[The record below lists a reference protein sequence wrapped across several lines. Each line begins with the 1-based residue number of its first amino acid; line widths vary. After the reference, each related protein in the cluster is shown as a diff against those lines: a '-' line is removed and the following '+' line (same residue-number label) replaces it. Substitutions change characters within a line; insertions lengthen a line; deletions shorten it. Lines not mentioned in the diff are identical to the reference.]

1 MRARDLLVPV
11 AFALVTGC
19 GRSSA
24 GLRQDAAIGADT
36 RTNLPEVAE
45 APADAPAP
53 ADVLDAGVPLDSA
66 PDALAQAD
74 ALAQPDNRPDAMDT
88 TDATQASVC
97 GTVTDATFY
106 VDPVA
111 GVDALPHTGARACP
125 FRSVRQALIAVGAQ
139 RTSDPGPRDATIAI
153 VNDVAGGVV
162 LDASTG
168 DDKAW
173 IVPAGVTITAAD
185 PSGPA
190 PRFSPSVSGTAIDV
204 QGARVHLARFTLDC
218 VGGSFVGIEVEKG
231 DISIDH
237 MTITGC
243 KHAVYHLTGA
253 ATLGPGLHVHDTMY
267 GVKINGGTATIVGGR
282 GAERTTI
289 EHNQLF
295 GIWLHG
301 STPQT
306 SLIIRA
312 AAVALDAPDQAE
324 VQVLDNDV
332 GVFFDASPI
341 SAVIHGA
348 RIDANQSGILM
359 NGGPSLELR
368 GSYLASNVSTAITA
382 PSSLAGTID
391 LGASAADPGR
401 NVFGAPNQTGT
412 LNKPSA
418 LCFTGPAAAKK
429 VPAIGN
435 VFGAVDCANG
445 GALTQASTCSG
456 HVDIGGATPVDTG
469 ACTVSLLSASP
480 P

>member
-1 MRARDLLVPV
+1 MAAASVD
-11 AFALVTGC
+11 ASDATEVT
-19 GRSSA
+19 
-24 GLRQDAAIGADT
+24 
-36 RTNLPEVAE
+36 
-45 APADAPAP
+45 APADA
-53 ADVLDAGVPLDSA
+53 LDAA
-66 PDALAQAD
+66 MPDA
-74 ALAQPDNRPDAMDT
+74 RPDAT
-88 TDATQASVC
+88 ETADAMEASAC
-97 GTVTDATFY
+97 GPVTDAIFF

-125 FRSVRQALIAVGAQ
+125 FRSVRQALVAVGVQ
-139 RTSDPGPRDATIAI
+139 RGSHAAPRDATIAI
-153 VNDVAGGVV
+153 VNDAAGGVV

-168 DDKAW
+168 DDKGW
-173 IVPAGVTITAAD
+173 IVPAGVTITAAN

-190 PRFSPSVSGTAIDV
+190 PRFAPSVPGTAIDV

-237 MTITGC
+237 LTITAC
-243 KHAVYHLTGA
+243 KHAIHHLMGA
-253 ATLGPGLHVHDTMY
+253 ATLGPGLRVHDTMY

-301 STPQT
+301 STLQT
-306 SLIIRA
+306 ALNIRA
-312 AAVALDAPDQAE
+312 AAVAPNAPEEAE
-324 VQVLDNDV
+324 VQVLDNNV

-368 GSYLASNVSTAITA
+368 GSYLAGNVSTAITA
-382 PSSLAGTID
+382 PSDLASTID
-391 LGASAADPGR
+391 LGTSAADPGR

-418 LCFTGPAAAKK
+418 LCFTGPAATKK
-429 VPAIGN
+429 VPAVGN
-435 VFGAVDCANG
+435 VFGAVDCASG
-445 GALTQASTCSG
+445 GALTQYGACSG
-456 HVDIGGATPVDTG
+456 HVDIGGATLVDIG
-469 ACTVSLLSASP
+469 ACTVSLVAP
-480 P
+480 PP